1 MKKGRGQM
9 KRKNV
14 NLEWY
19 VMNHDFNKNK
29 VYFIN
34 IFRTDIVENVIKAC
48 IKKKVTCY
56 NSLLELLSR
65 EFKYHYMSRAEY
77 EIVVGGLF
85 AKDMEKDLEKIS
97 VWNQIEPN
105 MDRIC
110 EYVIRE
116 LRLDPEAF
124 KK

>member
-1 MKKGRGQM
+1 M

-14 NLEWY
+14 NLEWF
-19 VMNHDFNKNK
+19 VMNHDFNKHK
-29 VYFIN
+29 VYFMN

-48 IKKKVTCY
+48 VNKKVTCY

-77 EIVVGGLF
+77 EMAVGGLF
-85 AKDMEKDLEKIS
+85 VKDIEKDLEKIS

-116 LRLDPEAF
+116 LRLDPEVF

>member
-1 MKKGRGQM
+1 M

-14 NLEWY
+14 NLEWF

-29 VYFIN
+29 VYFMN

-48 IKKKVTCY
+48 VNKKVTCY

-77 EIVVGGLF
+77 EMAVGGLF
-85 AKDMEKDLEKIS
+85 VKDLEKDLEKIS

-116 LRLDPEAF
+116 LRLDPEVF